1 MESESTSQF
10 YTMSENG
17 EEEFPHL
24 SSQERVARIR
34 QTFSV
39 LPPLATS
46 SMKGSNTNSSNMTS
60 NSSNSTFFS
69 NNGSSSLSPD
79 ISSTSTTPR
88 LTSEM
93 STTAIMRNFFLP
105 LTRHIK
111 HVDDAKT
118 HV

>member
-1 MESESTSQF
+1 MDTGLGSQFFKMSTRPPPTATDLDSGSMSQF
-10 YTMSENG
+10 YTMSETA
-17 EEEFPHL
+17 EEEFPQL

-79 ISSTSTTPR
+79 MSSTAT
-88 LTSEM
+88 
-93 STTAIMRNFFLP
+93 
-105 LTRHIK
+105 
-111 HVDDAKT
+111 
-118 HV
+118 